1 MASSSSNARS
11 GDTAEQNRGVPLA
24 KAAWLT
30 TVIACVIAVVVL
42 AATGYLGYAA
52 TAGCVALAAAINL
65 R

>member
-1 MASSSSNARS
+1 
-11 GDTAEQNRGVPLA
+11 VPLER
-24 KAAWLT
+24 AAWLT

-42 AATGYLGYAA
+42 LIADYFGYAA

>member
-1 MASSSSNARS
+1 M
-11 GDTAEQNRGVPLA
+11 PLD

-30 TVIACVIAVVVL
+30 TVAACVIAAGVL
-42 AATGYLGYAA
+42 ALTGYFGYAA

>member
-1 MASSSSNARS
+1 
-11 GDTAEQNRGVPLA
+11 VPLD

-30 TVIACVIAVVVL
+30 TVIACAVAGVVL
-42 AATGYLGYAA
+42 ALTGYFGYAA